1 MERTFTMVKP
11 DGVARGLIGEVI
23 GRFEA
28 KGLKLIAIE
37 MKTFTEADAAVFY
50 AEHLGKGFYQSLV
63 DLITAGP
70 VVGMIWEG
78 LNAVKLVRTL
88 IGPTNP
94 QEAAPGS
101 IRGDFGLELPA
112 NIVHAADALSS
123 AERESAAFFGQIV

>member
-11 DGVARGLIGEVI
+11 DGVTRGLIGEVI
-23 GRFEA
+23 SRFET
-28 KGLKLIAIE
+28 KGLKLIAIG

-63 DLITAGP
+63 ELITAGP
-70 VVGMIWEG
+70 AVGMIWEG
-78 LNAVKLVRTL
+78 PNAVKLVRTL
-88 IGPTNP
+88 IGATNP

-112 NIVHAADALSS
+112 NIVHASDAPNS
-123 AERESAAFFGQIV
+123 AERERAAFFGQTV

>member
-11 DGVARGLIGEVI
+11 DGVTRGLIGEVI
-23 GRFEA
+23 SRFET
-28 KGLKLIAIE
+28 KGLKLIAIG

-63 DLITAGP
+63 ELITAGP
-70 VVGMIWEG
+70 AVGMIWEG
-78 LNAVKLVRTL
+78 PNAVKLVRTL
-88 IGPTNP
+88 IGATNP

-112 NIVHAADALSS
+112 NIVHASDAPSS
-123 AERESAAFFGQIV
+123 AERERAAFFGQTV